1 MRKINYY
8 RMLLGGI
15 SLLGL
20 ANVVQAQCVTPPTCA
35 QLGYTKTASEC
46 SGHTFLKCPF
56 DTSVGY
62 CDLGTSST
70 PVVNVCGTPEV
81 GDILYS
87 DMSCT
92 SVSNIDKNK
101 KAIGVIFD
109 PINRLALALTS
120 QDNYWSYGN
129 FDTTLPN
136 IGDTSNA
143 YNDYYGKSNTK
154 TIIEY
159 CKTNNKS
166 CPAAI
171 YANNYTTQGTS
182 AGDWFLPSM
191 GQLKTIYDKK
201 SILNETLSVLGGNL
215 SDNYYWSSTEH
226 SDSEAWVLNFGNGG
240 AYYYGKKSSYK
251 YYIQPILAF

>member
-56 DTSVGY
+56 DMSVGY

-87 DMSCT
+87 DMTCNTNVVISKT
-92 SVSNIDKNK
+92 P
-101 KAIGVIFD
+101 IGVV
-109 PINRLALALTS
+109 
-120 QDNYWSYGN
+120 
-129 FDTTLPN
+129 FDTT
-136 IGDTSNA
+136 
-143 YNDYYGKSNTK
+143 
-154 TIIEY
+154 
-159 CKTNNKS
+159 NKL
-166 CPAAI
+166 AV
-171 YANNYTTQGTS
+171 G
-182 AGDWFLPSM
+182 M
-191 GQLKTIYDKK
+191 V
-201 SILNETLSVLGGNL
+201 E
-215 SDNYYWSSTEH
+215 
-226 SDSEAWVLNFGNGG
+226 SEASYSYGG
-240 AYYYGKKSSYK
+240 LQWSKEYFDVPGLSNITSWDKVTADWQGKKNTQ
-251 YYIQPILAF
+251 IVLPI